1 MVCLGISVLREATAP
16 AVLLELGY
24 MSNSKKSVVVHSSV
38 YQEKLVRGIVSGI
51 FFLLLSIFS
60 LIN

>member
-1 MVCLGISVLREATAP
+1 
-16 AVLLELGY
+16 

>member
-1 MVCLGISVLREATAP
+1 MCLGISVLREATAP

-24 MSNSKKSVVVHSSV
+24 MSNLKKSVAVHSSV

>member
-1 MVCLGISVLREATAP
+1 MCLGISVLREATAP

>member
-24 MSNSKKSVVVHSSV
+24 MSNSKKSVVVHSSA